1 MLTRLNTSFSRFVL
15 VLAVGV
21 ASIFFEVSSVMANQ
35 LTFKPDK
42 TYGAEQA
49 RKVSRRATRWVTTDH
64 SRHPVLQQEF
74 TSPEEVTRACLT
86 CHNEASRQIH
96 KTIHWMWVDPA
107 DSERLMGKNGLTLNN
122 FCISI
127 HSNEPR
133 CTSCHAGYGWKNGQ
147 FDFSKEEAVD
157 CLICHDTT
165 GTYEKFPTK
174 AGYPVSTPTKF
185 GKKTFQPPNYTV
197 IAASVGRPTRA
208 NCGACHFYGGGGDG
222 VKHGDLDS
230 SLYNPSR
237 ELDVHMNS
245 EGANFTCQRCHST
258 DAHFISGRTYKQPA
272 FTDRRS
278 LIEDDLVKR
287 ISCESCHTATPHAV
301 GHKANDHTDKV
312 ACQSCHIPAFARVKP
327 TKMYWD
333 WSTAGKMKD
342 GKPYKVKG
350 EFGKASYM
358 TKKGH
363 FVWEKNVQPEYFWY
377 NGKMDYLLVTDKID
391 PTKVVRVNFVEGD
404 KDDPDSRITPFKVH
418 RGKQPYDSVNM
429 TMAIPHLFGNDSS
442 AFWKGFDWNASLI
455 AGMAAAG
462 VPFSGEYGFVETE
475 YHYPITH
482 MVAPKEQTLSCNVC
496 HAKDGRLATLSGFY
510 MPGRDGSRTVELV
523 GWLTVLAA
531 LIGVIVHG
539 VMRVISKPKSE
550 QE

>member
-1 MLTRLNTSFSRFVL
+1 MLTRLNTFCSRFFL
-15 VLAVGV
+15 VMAGCCCFYIVSVGT
-21 ASIFFEVSSVMANQ
+21 SFANQ
-35 LTFKPDK
+35 LTMEPDK

-49 RKVSRRATRWVTTDH
+49 RKVSQPAKRWVTTDH
-64 SRHPVLQQEF
+64 SRHTVLQQEF
-74 TSPEEVTRACLT
+74 ASPEDVTKACLT

-96 KTIHWMWVDPA
+96 KTIHWTWSDPA
-107 DSERLMGKNGLTLNN
+107 DSEKQMGKNGLTLNN

-147 FDFSKEEAVD
+147 FDLSKEEAVD
-157 CLICHDTT
+157 CLVCHDTT
-165 GTYEKFPTK
+165 GTYKKFPTK
-174 AGYPVSTPTKF
+174 AGYPAAKPTKF

-197 IAASVGRPTRA
+197 IAATVGRPTRA
-208 NCGACHFYGGGGDG
+208 NCGVCHFFGGGGDG

-230 SLYNPSR
+230 SLFNPSR
-237 ELDVHMNS
+237 ELDVHMNA

-258 DAHFISGRTYKQPA
+258 DAHFIAGRTYKQPA

-287 ISCESCHTATPHAV
+287 ISCESCHTATPHAI

-312 ACQSCHIPAFARVKP
+312 ACQTCHIPAFARVKP

-350 EFGKASYM
+350 AHGKASYM

-391 PTKVVRVNFVEGD
+391 PSCVVKVNSVEGD
-404 KDDPDSRITPFKVH
+404 MNDPDSRITPFKVH
-418 RGKQPYDSVNM
+418 RGKQPYDSINM
-429 TMAIPHLFGNDSS
+429 TMGIPHLFGKDK
-442 AFWKGFDWNASLI
+442 AAYWKGFDWNNALEV
-455 AGMAAAG
+455 GMAAAG
-462 VPFSGEYGFVETE
+462 VPYSGEYGFVETE

-482 MVAPKEQTLSCNVC
+482 MVAPKERTLACDTC
-496 HAKDGRLATLSGFY
+496 HAQDGRLANLAGFY
-510 MPGRDGSRTVELV
+510 MPGRDRSGLLDFI
-523 GWLTVLAA
+523 GWLTVIVA
-531 LIGVIVHG
+531 LIGVVIHG
-539 VMRVISKPKSE
+539 IMRIISKPKE
-550 QE
+550 Q